1 MGLSPPGSQMSMNE
15 FTWWVARSSKKPL
28 PCVRDEFFNA
38 RSVYFS
44 YGNSG
49 SDRPYR
55 SLGDAVI
62 DWFKVDELDD
72 EDFLEIAKKV
82 IKEKKNG

>member
-1 MGLSPPGSQMSMNE
+1 MGLRPPGSQLSMNE
-15 FTWWVARSSKKPL
+15 FLWWVARSAKKPL

-49 SDRPYR
+49 TDRPYR
-55 SLGDAVI
+55 GLGDAVV

-72 EDFLEIAKKV
+72 DEFLDIAKQV